1 MPSPASRESAAR
13 RPVVPLKAG
22 PVRNFSRLGP
32 CARGQ
37 VRVSQQGKRTAR
49 GVWPSGK
56 RTRGSNRPLLEPDP
70 TGLPAGSALIV
81 VERGPNAG
89 SRFLLDQ
96 PVTSVGRHPRS
107 DIFLDDVTVSRRH
120 VELRWEKDDFHVTS
134 PGHSAANSV
143 SAATAATKP
152 PRRSRRYPS
161 TDSGT
166 IAEMD
171 ARSGPGLNDPFEEA
185 IDDALSSLPADLR
198 AAMSN
203 VEIVVEDEPPD
214 GQPLLG
220 LYRGVPLPRRSSTY
234 SGVLPDKI
242 SIFGGPITRLAA
254 GDADRLRREV
264 RHVVLHEI
272 AHHFGISDERL
283 IELDR
288 Y

>member
-1 MPSPASRESAAR
+1 LNA
-13 RPVVPLKAG
+13 
-22 PVRNFSRLGP
+22 
-32 CARGQ
+32 
-37 VRVSQQGKRTAR
+37 
-49 GVWPSGK
+49 
-56 RTRGSNRPLLEPDP
+56 PD
-70 TGLPAGSALIV
+70 AF
-81 VERGPNAG
+81 R
-89 SRFLLDQ
+89 Q
-96 PVTSVGRHPRS
+96 PISVGHQWAKSSSSMIARNLGGARTS
-107 DIFLDDVTVSRRH
+107 STTN
-120 VELRWEKDDFHVTS
+120 TS

-143 SAATAATKP
+143 SAATP
-152 PRRSRRYPS
+152 PQSHQEEAVCPS

-171 ARSGPGLNDPFEEA
+171 ARSRPELNDPFEEA

-234 SGVLPDKI
+234 SAVLPDKI
-242 SIFGGPITRLAA
+242 SIFDGPITRLAA
-254 GDADRLRREV
+254 GDSDRLRREV

>member
-1 MPSPASRESAAR
+1 MPSPAGRERAAR
-13 RPVVPLKAG
+13 RPVVPLKRAQ
-22 PVRNFSRLGP
+22 FETS
-32 CARGQ
+32 
-37 VRVSQQGKRTAR
+37 RVSGHAPVVR
-49 GVWPSGK
+49 SGFRNRANEQRVEFGPGEK
-56 RTRGSNRPLLEPDP
+56 GTRGSNRPLVEPDP
-70 TGLPAGSALIV
+70 TGLPAGSALMV
-81 VERGPNAG
+81 VERGPNVG

-143 SAATAATKP
+143 SAATDATKP
-152 PRRSRRYPS
+152 PRRSRLYPR

-185 IDDALSSLPADLR
+185 IDDALSFLPADLR